1 MQACKPSPSQ
11 IGKGVRRCLE
21 LKMPANGKKIIR
33 SPFVIKLLLIMFG
46 VEFVK
51 GAVLVSVLPVYMRD
65 ALGLSAYAVGW
76 ALAAQY
82 IGDNAFR
89 SPLGWIIDRIGYRTV
104 MLLGV
109 LFTCM
114 SVGIIAFTSGT
125 GWIIA
130 ACVLLGVG
138 TSPLW
143 PCVITGATAVAG
155 NEAGGSMMSV
165 IYMSWL
171 IGVGMGPIVINFFII
186 KSYEP
191 AFWLMGAILVLILLV
206 TLTLPGRRGSRE
218 IEGKLEEQAPHAS
231 RGPLIPRIRRYFK
244 KVGESLHASKLL
256 YPAMFI
262 QNFALGL
269 LTPVLTQYA
278 RTVLHLTPQ
287 QYSAYLVAG
296 GAVTVLG
303 LIPVGK
309 WVDRYG
315 TRWFL
320 HVGFLVAAVA
330 LPLLGY
336 TRQLTLVLFV
346 VALVGLGYACI
357 IPAWNALIAKAI
369 PKEER
374 GAVWGFFLTI
384 EGLGMVLGS
393 IMSGRL
399 WDSYGSHAPFLISGG
414 SLIVLFVLHLLII
427 RRGRISLA

>member
-1 MQACKPSPSQ
+1 
-11 IGKGVRRCLE
+11 
-21 LKMPANGKKIIR
+21 MPKNSNKILR
-33 SPFVIKLLLIMFG
+33 SPFVIKLLVIMFG

-51 GAVLVSVLPVYMRD
+51 GAMLVSVLPVYMRD
-65 ALGLSAYAVGW
+65 ELGLTAYAVGW
-76 ALAAQY
+76 ALASQY

-109 LFTCM
+109 LFTSL
-114 SVGIIAFTSGT
+114 SVLIIAFTDQT
-125 GWIIA
+125 GWIIT
-130 ACVLLGVG
+130 ACVLLGIG

-143 PCVITGATAVAG
+143 PCVITGATAVSG
-155 NEAGGSMMSV
+155 NEAGGSIMSV

-171 IGVGMGPIVINFFII
+171 VGVGMGPIVINFFII
-186 KSYEP
+186 NRYEP
-191 AFWLMGAILVLILLV
+191 AFWLMGVIMVAIV
-206 TLTLPGRRGSRE
+206 TVTFTLPGRKASRE
-218 IEGKLEEQAPHAS
+218 LEGRTVEEAPQAK
-231 RGPLIPRIRRYFK
+231 RGPLLKRARLYFQ
-244 KVGESLHASKLL
+244 KVGQSLHASRLL

-278 RTVLHLTPQ
+278 RTVLHLSPQ
-287 QYSAYLVAG
+287 QYSYFLLAG
-296 GAVTVLG
+296 GAITVLG
-303 LIPVGK
+303 LIPIGRG
-309 WVDRYG
+309 VDRYG

-320 HVGFLVAAVA
+320 HAGFLLAAIA

-336 TRQLTLVLFV
+336 MRSLPLVFIV
-346 VALVGLGYACI
+346 VAFVGLGYACI

-374 GAVWGFFLTI
+374 GAIWGFFLTI
-384 EGLGMVLGS
+384 EGLGMVIGS

-399 WDSYGSHAPFLISGG
+399 WDSFGSHVPFLISGA
-414 SLIVLFVLHLLII
+414 SLLVLFVLHLLII